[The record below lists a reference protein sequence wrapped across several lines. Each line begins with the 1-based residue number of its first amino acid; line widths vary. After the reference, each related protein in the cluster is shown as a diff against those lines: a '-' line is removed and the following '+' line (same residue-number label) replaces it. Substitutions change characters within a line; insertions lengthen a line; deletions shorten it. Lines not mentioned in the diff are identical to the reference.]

1 MNIEVKKMQSN
12 LKMRKMK
19 IILFPF
25 VFALP
30 LNFVA
35 YAQTQTS
42 PQNQADSQSQVSLFM
57 KKIQED
63 DQKKKDI
70 TGQAVVVP
78 AVDTKKIAGSN
89 NASSTNVSQS
99 ADDDVQSFDDA
110 ESKANQKQGKN
121 KKHHKDKDSALPVE
135 DQYEDVY
142 LDHADNFRKINH
154 SKPYMLNGVV
164 YYKFGKGE
172 PLILCSTMH
181 VCDIQLENGEEVTSV
196 QVGDSSRWIITVKK
210 STDKTG
216 VYAHVELKPVSNNLE
231 SNLIIFTDK
240 RNYVMTVKSSKS
252 KKYFSR
258 VAFNYED
265 EPANKK
271 ISVVYSSIPAR
282 SKYDYRIRGDR
293 MPWTP
298 LQILTDGK
306 KTYIELPKQYYH
318 SKDMPVLHALDDDG
332 VSSIINTRQF
342 QNYLIVDVMLD
353 KGELVQNVGN
363 NQKKIVFTRSG
374 TVGVISKL
382 FN

>member
-1 MNIEVKKMQSN
+1 MNTEDKKMPRS
-12 LKMRKMK
+12 RKIK
-19 IILFPF
+19 IIIFSFLF
-25 VFALP
+25 LI
-30 LNFVA
+30 LINCEI
-35 YAQTQTS
+35 YAQTQ
-42 PQNQADSQSQVSLFM
+42 PDSQSQVALFM
-57 KKIQED
+57 KKIQEQE
-63 DQKKKDI
+63 QKNKDI
-70 TGQAVVVP
+70 KNQAIVVP
-78 AVDTKKIAGSN
+78 AVDTKKISTSTDA
-89 NASSTNVSQS
+89 ASTNVSQRV
-99 ADDDVQSFDDA
+99 DDDVQSFDDA
-110 ESKANQKQGKN
+110 ESKATQKQAKK
-121 KKHHKDKDSALPVE
+121 KKHRQEKDNALPIE
-135 DQYEDVY
+135 DQYEDIY
-142 LDHADNFRKINH
+142 LDHADDFRKINH
-154 SKPYMLNGVV
+154 SKPYMMNGVV

-196 QVGDSSRWIITVKK
+196 QIGDSSRWMITVKK

-216 VYAHVELKPVSNNLE
+216 TYSHVELKPVSNNLE
-231 SNLIIFTDK
+231 SNLIVFTDK
-240 RNYVMTVKSSKS
+240 RNYVMTMKSSKN

-271 ISVVYSSIPAR
+271 IAVVYSSIPAR

-342 QNYLIVDVMLD
+342 QNYLIVDIMLD

-363 NQKKIVFTRSG
+363 NQKKVVFTRRG
-374 TVGVISKL
+374 TVGVISRL

>member
-1 MNIEVKKMQSN
+1 
-12 LKMRKMK
+12 
-19 IILFPF
+19 
-25 VFALP
+25 
-30 LNFVA
+30 
-35 YAQTQTS
+35 
-42 PQNQADSQSQVSLFM
+42 
-57 KKIQED
+57 
-63 DQKKKDI
+63 
-70 TGQAVVVP
+70 
-78 AVDTKKIAGSN
+78 
-89 NASSTNVSQS
+89 
-99 ADDDVQSFDDA
+99 
-110 ESKANQKQGKN
+110 
-121 KKHHKDKDSALPVE
+121 
-135 DQYEDVY
+135 
-142 LDHADNFRKINH
+142 
-154 SKPYMLNGVV
+154 MLN
-164 YYKFGKGE
+164 YAR
-172 PLILCSTMH
+172 LH
-181 VCDIQLENGEEVTSV
+181 
-196 QVGDSSRWIITVKK
+196 
-210 STDKTG
+210 KTG

-363 NQKKIVFTRSG
+363 NQKKIIFTRSG
-374 TVGVISKL
+374 TIGVISKI